1 MNALMYEARIISGM
15 DEIEEQNP
23 AIKSLATDDPLFA
36 FNLGKAQDCNRLPA
50 RVLSD
55 ALKAE
60 LCGPQRTAENYG
72 LPMHKTTV
80 EDEDEPVKLPAELQT
95 FIRTVAGEYSKIVW
109 PSVQRSLIK
118 TTAQPLAKR
127 AGAFCGH
134 SELGALD
141 PNFDEGRKVL
151 SVERRGKAKITKF
164 EGGERWEIV
173 ED

>member
-1 MNALMYEARIISGM
+1 MNSLEFEANIIAGM
-15 DEIEEQNP
+15 DDLRDQFPIVP
-23 AIKSLATDDPLFA
+23 ALPMDDPLFA
-36 FNLGKAQDCNRLPA
+36 YGLGKAQDCNRLPA

-95 FIRTVAGEYSKIVW
+95 FIRTVAGEYSEIVW
-109 PSVQRSLIK
+109 PSVQRSLTK